1 MYNKWNGLETKHIRI
16 CREQTY
22 CGLELESALIA
33 IVAIYAVLIVVFSI
47 HCMELCNDVLSDF
60 LSY

>member
-1 MYNKWNGLETKHIRI
+1 MYNKWNGVETKHIRI
-16 CREQTY
+16 SRELTY

-47 HCMELCNDVLSDF
+47 HCMEL
-60 LSY
+60 